1 MKERFIIISNNFRS
15 FASVYESDT
24 EEIAHLFS
32 YVTGQDISGTPTTQ
46 PSLDD
51 LIKALQQHSTLKN
64 APSLVYDSAHP
75 TDLFFSLEENW
86 NRDKFPFEITFNEQ
100 ADLNKLEAGI
110 NNVGVRELVGFG
122 GALHQHDYYTIK
134 EPHFRFR

>member
-1 MKERFIIISNNFRS
+1 MKERFIIISNDFRS
-15 FASVYESDT
+15 MFSSIYESDT

-32 YVTGQDISGTPTTQ
+32 YVTGQRVSGTPTTQ

-51 LIKALQQHSTLKN
+51 LIKALQQHSTLEN
-64 APSLVYDSAHP
+64 APSLEYDSAHP

-86 NRDKFPFEITFNEQ
+86 NRDRFPFEITFNEQ

-110 NNVGVRELVGFG
+110 NKVGVLELVGWG
-122 GALHQHDYYTIK
+122 GAIN
-134 EPHFRFR
+134 